1 MIRMQE
7 PYETI
12 AGKGQEESVRSRRVW
27 GNRDTMIAKEEITMS
42 TTTGIII
49 VMKTV
54 IRRLGTF
61 LIVFF
66 AAVLLASPA
75 TADNLLGKTLSW
87 DYYAH
92 GGLYQSG
99 NSFIVDG
106 VGVEGNFA
114 GYFDMYVDDAS
125 ITFDYT
131 PSGTSR
137 WTAFRFF
144 SLYPIIHNGIAINL
158 LSESRFTSVSINPE
172 TNMVGFDTNRFSFT
186 DNQIQ
191 VDWAN
196 LSFNANTIVKLDV
209 IDPPISVPE
218 PASMLLL
225 GLGLMGLSGVR
236 RTFRK

>member
-1 MIRMQE
+1 MLDFIISLLSFGRVFGSGDRMF
-7 PYETI
+7 T
-12 AGKGQEESVRSRRVW
+12 
-27 GNRDTMIAKEEITMS
+27 AKQKEDITMS
-42 TTTGIII
+42 TTTRINV

-66 AAVLLASPA
+66 AGVLLASPA
-75 TADNLLGKTLSW
+75 AADNLLGKTLSW

-114 GYFDMYVDDAS
+114 GYFDIYVDDAS

-131 PSGTSR
+131 PSGNSR
-137 WTAFRFF
+137 WTEFRFF
-144 SLYPIIHNGIAINL
+144 SLYPIINNGIAINL

-196 LSFNANTIVKLDV
+196 LAFNSNTIVKLDV
-209 IDPPISVPE
+209 IDPPQASPNPPPCCFSVLVLWDWQGSE
-218 PASMLLL
+218 EECVSRIN
-225 GLGLMGLSGVR
+225 V
-236 RTFRK
+236 